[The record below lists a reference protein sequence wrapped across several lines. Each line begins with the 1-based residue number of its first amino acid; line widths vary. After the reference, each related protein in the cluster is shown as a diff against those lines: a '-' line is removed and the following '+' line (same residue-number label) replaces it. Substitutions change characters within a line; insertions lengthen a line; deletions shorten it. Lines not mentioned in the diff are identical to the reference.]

1 MKITGGKYARMNI
14 SSVSDKRTRYTPA
27 IAREALFNMVN
38 VEGMDILELF
48 GGSGIISAEALS
60 RSARSVT
67 IVEISKSS
75 CDTIRK
81 NLSRLDGKIK
91 ILNLDFRIA
100 LRRLAQKQ
108 KFDLVFADPPFGTGL
123 LMEAFNEIDKYMDIL
138 NEGGIVVIESFEKEL
153 PPDHGKSIYL
163 SNRKTYGDVILNFY
177 ERLSHSVM
185 IDEAF

>member
-27 IAREALFNMVN
+27 IVREALFNMIN

-60 RSARSVT
+60 RSAGSVT

-81 NLSRLDGKIK
+81 NLERIDGKIK

-100 LRRLAQKQ
+100 LRRLVQKQ

-123 LMEAFNEIDKYMDIL
+123 LIETFNEIDRYPDIL
-138 NEGGIVVIESFEKEL
+138 NKDGIIVIESFEKEL
-153 PPDHGKSIYL
+153 PPDQGRTIYL

-177 ERLSHSVM
+177 EKM
-185 IDEAF
+185 D